1 MRHNFEKVF
10 LPMHWTLAGESDNR
24 HLQRCQ
30 RQKKATTIQNANCT
44 QNLWLKINTILNWDF
59 NWFKNRIS
67 MIRGL
72 KHSAMHFDLFTLKKR
87 WSIFYVCCDCIS
99 HLISMEKKKLFNKR
113 DQFFVVFMSLSFFL
127 SLSLSLGV
135 CSACVILRL
144 CFCVFCVYFLGC
156 TFVRFSHW
164 FRLQSN
170 HNHIE
175 SNRYSCVHAHRSL
188 LSMVICSGW
197 ATSFFYLFFFSIY
210 SCKYLNT

>member
-1 MRHNFEKVF
+1 
-10 LPMHWTLAGESDNR
+10 MHWTLAGESDNR

-127 SLSLSLGV
+127 SLSLSSSV
-135 CSACVILRL
+135 CAVRVWDCG
-144 CFCVFCVYFLGC
+144 CVFAC
-156 TFVRFSHW
+156 FVCISLVVHLFV
-164 FRLQSN
+164 FRIDSDFN
-170 HNHIE
+170 RITII
-175 SNRYSCVHAHRSL
+175 SNRIDIAAYMLIVHCYQWLFVAVEL
-188 LSMVICSGW
+188 P
-197 ATSFFYLFFFSIY
+197 LFFIY
-210 SCKYLNT
+210 FFLYIRVNI